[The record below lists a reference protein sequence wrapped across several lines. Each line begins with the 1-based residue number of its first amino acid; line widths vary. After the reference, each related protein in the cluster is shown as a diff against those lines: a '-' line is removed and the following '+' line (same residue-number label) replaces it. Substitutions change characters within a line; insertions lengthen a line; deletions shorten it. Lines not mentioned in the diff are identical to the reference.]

1 MYGPKV
7 SFHCISAQSRWH
19 VILLWIV
26 VCVVGYAS
34 VFHSLIHCGY
44 CTGPVSFH
52 ISIHCSL
59 KVAVTSMYSYLMSG
73 QDSELDPIMCEMHSV
88 PGGKTNSLKASCMF
102 SPNFPLPSFFE
113 KWYKR
118 QLRTDRLA
126 VKERLSD
133 LLLTE
138 SPLFLS
144 FCVSLILTFVPVVV
158 RLWRMIALKARRRW
172 RMPQPKWRP
181 FPTRLLRWMAT
192 KVKRNLLGR
201 EQQEEEGT

>member
-1 MYGPKV
+1 
-7 SFHCISAQSRWH
+7 
-19 VILLWIV
+19 
-26 VCVVGYAS
+26 
-34 VFHSLIHCGY
+34 
-44 CTGPVSFH
+44 
-52 ISIHCSL
+52 
-59 KVAVTSMYSYLMSG
+59 
-73 QDSELDPIMCEMHSV
+73 MCEMHSV

-144 FCVSLILTFVPVVV
+144 LCLSHSYICACSGKTVKDDSTKGEAEVKNATAEVKTVPNEAPQ
-158 RLWRMIALKARRRW
+158 MNGNESKA
-172 RMPQPKWRP
+172 
-181 FPTRLLRWMAT
+181 
-192 KVKRNLLGR
+192 
-201 EQQEEEGT
+201 